1 MKLTSQTPKAW
12 IFFKLLF
19 EIILEWPLLFVFL
32 TLIACFPLS
41 SNPLSIGVI
50 LLFTIIFIRLILG
63 IFRTRMWVSYTL
75 ILVLVGGLLVV
86 FIYVSLLASNE
97 LFKKISLK
105 SLVFITAS
113 VILILTFLFLFSS
126 YEPIRN
132 SPNQSEFLT
141 KGEVTF
147 QWLNSLYSYSELGS
161 LTLLL
166 AFYLLFTLII
176 VVFVSKNRRLT
187 LRTQI

>member
-1 MKLTSQTPKAW
+1 MKFTSQTPKVW

-19 EIILEWPLLFVFL
+19 EIILEWPLLFIFL

-50 LLFTIIFIRLILG
+50 LLFTMVFIRLILG
-63 IFRTRMWVSYTL
+63 IFSARIWVSYTL

-97 LFKKISLK
+97 LFNKISFK
-105 SLVFITAS
+105 SIVFIVAS
-113 VILILTFLFLFSS
+113 VILSLILIFLSNS
-126 YEPIRN
+126 IEPITN
-132 SPNQSEFLT
+132 SINQSEFLT
-141 KGEVTF
+141 KGELTF
-147 QWLNSLYSYSELGS
+147 QWLNSLYSYYELGS

>member
-1 MKLTSQTPKAW
+1 MKFTSQTPKAW

-19 EIILEWPLLFVFL
+19 EIILEWPLLFIFL

-50 LLFTIIFIRLILG
+50 LLFTMVFIRLILG
-63 IFRTRMWVSYTL
+63 IFSARIWVSYTL

-97 LFKKISLK
+97 LFNKISFK
-105 SLVFITAS
+105 SIVFIVAS
-113 VILILTFLFLFSS
+113 VILSLILIFLSNS
-126 YEPIRN
+126 IEPITN
-132 SPNQSEFLT
+132 SINQSEFLT
-141 KGEVTF
+141 KGELTF
-147 QWLNSLYSYSELGS
+147 QWLNSLYSYYELGS

>member
-1 MKLTSQTPKAW
+1 MKFTSQTPKAW

-19 EIILEWPLLFVFL
+19 EIILEWPLLFIFL

-50 LLFTIIFIRLILG
+50 LLFTMVFIRLILG
-63 IFRTRMWVSYTL
+63 IFSARIWVSYTL

-97 LFKKISLK
+97 LFNKISFK
-105 SLVFITAS
+105 SIVFIVAS
-113 VILILTFLFLFSS
+113 VILSLILIFLNNSI
-126 YEPIRN
+126 EPITN
-132 SPNQSEFLT
+132 SINQSEFLT
-141 KGEVTF
+141 KRELTF
-147 QWLNSLYSYSELGS
+147 QWLNSLYSYYELGS